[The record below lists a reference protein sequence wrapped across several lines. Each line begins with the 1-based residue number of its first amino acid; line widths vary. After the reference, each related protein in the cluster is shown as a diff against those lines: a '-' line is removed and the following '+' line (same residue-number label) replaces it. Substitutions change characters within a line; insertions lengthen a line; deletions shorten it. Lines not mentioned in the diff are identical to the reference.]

1 VDFFFVI
8 LKLQKLSFSL
18 NACMSLEMFFV
29 NSSLRDEINFF
40 KFFYKFS
47 DLFELK
53 QVFVFS
59 QNFYSKAK
67 KSGFKRNDSKV
78 HII

>member
-1 VDFFFVI
+1 MFFFVI
-8 LKLQKLSFSL
+8 LKLQKLSFSI
-18 NACMSLEMFFV
+18 NTCMSLEMFFV
-29 NSSLRDEINFF
+29 NSSLRDEINCFF
-40 KFFYKFS
+40 KFN

-67 KSGFKRNDSKV
+67 KKWIQTERFEST
-78 HII
+78 HYII